1 MQQSGLL
8 QCSLLIALGTIGIWA
23 TENVGEVRGDAGS
36 SPQKV
41 AQVPRGEEPFLWN
54 NFEHVIVEKD
64 NTVGSGRVIVE
75 RIPDSTR
82 RSPREQAA
90 PALTTPQP
98 TIQPQKRQDDGQVQ
112 ALSQQLQS
120 LSQSATQAL
129 SSVSSSASSAMSLVS
144 QSAQS
149 VRQSADQAVRS
160 ANQNADD
167 ANRQLSQTI
176 SSASSALSAASARAT
191 DDLNRSL
198 SSMSSRISSNLASAQ
213 SSANSAISAARAE
226 ASSSASN
233 AVNIAASQIQEARA
247 DASGIRGDANS
258 IVAQVQSNSVSGANV
273 AIIVTVSVVGTA
285 ILTAIA
291 SYFVVRYRRKK
302 RRNREPLARA
312 INASDEK
319 QQYGSPYEK
328 PVAVRGTIGSPS
340 PRFTPFG
347 GGTGYPMD
355 KFKLPD
361 LGLSPFLKKKTNEG
375 SPSFSDIGFAKST
388 YSPRDNSRDGPV
400 GPSNNS
406 NTDVYGVSPTSFRLQ
421 KENSVKSATSVRLI
435 RVGSTKGKGKEE
447 DERALLSPEDSP
459 PPPLPVQVPTAPVA
473 PPAPIASVPARV
485 PLPVPVAV
493 TAPVPVQAPVQAQ
506 PQPVEPPS
514 PVKPQVAEPAAA
526 TIRVIRNSEP
536 PEDPEPEP
544 APVRRSETFNTM
556 NTMTSQQRLRFR
568 DSSDIE
574 SAEPSPATGAWRRS
588 RSQTMSS
595 MRNTNTA
602 FLRTNSA
609 SPDSAGTQSPPRRP
623 KNAGPMSFA
632 TFPRIR
638 DGPPR
643 GSAAEAIMNRGR
655 SGLSGV
661 TARLRE
667 EAERRKREL
676 GEVGGDRNSV
686 RMSKDASESSE
697 KRETR
702 GPNWPFGSS

>member
-41 AQVPRGEEPFLWN
+41 AQAPRGEEPFLWN
-54 NFEHVIVEKD
+54 NFEHVVVEED
-64 NTVGSGRVIVE
+64 NTVGGGRVIEE
-75 RIPDSTR
+75 RIPYSTR
-82 RSPREQAA
+82 RSPREQAI

-176 SSASSALSAASARAT
+176 SSASSALSAASARAS

-198 SSMSSRISSNLASAQ
+198 SSMSSRIESNLASAQ

-258 IVAQVQSNSVSGANV
+258 IVAQVQSNSVSGTNV

-302 RRNREPLARA
+302 RRHREPLVRA
-312 INASDEK
+312 INASN
-319 QQYGSPYEK
+319 EK
-328 PVAVRGTIGSPS
+328 PVAVRGTLASPS

-375 SPSFSDIGFAKST
+375 SPSFSDIGFAKSS

-400 GPSNNS
+400 GSSNNS
-406 NTDVYGVSPTSFRLQ
+406 NRDVYGVSPTSFRLQ
-421 KENSVKSATSVRLI
+421 KENSIKSATSVRLI
-435 RVGSTKGKGKEE
+435 RVGSTKGKAKDD
-447 DERALLSPEDSP
+447 DEMALLSPEASP
-459 PPPLPVQVPTAPVA
+459 LPPPLPVQVPTAPVA

-493 TAPVPVQAPVQAQ
+493 TAPVPVQVEVPAQ
-506 PQPVEPPS
+506 PQPIEPPS
-514 PVKPQVAEPAAA
+514 PVEPQVAEPAAA
-526 TIRVIRNSEP
+526 TIRAVRNSEP

-544 APVRRSETFNTM
+544 VPIRRSETFDTVNTM

-602 FLRTNSA
+602 FLRTNTT
-609 SPDSAGTQSPPRRP
+609 SPESAGSQTPPRRP

-643 GSAAEAIMNRGR
+643 GSAAEAIMNRSR

-667 EAERRKREL
+667 EAERRQREL
-676 GEVGGDRNSV
+676 DEVGGDRSSV
-686 RMSKDASESSE
+686 RMSKDVSEPSE
-697 KRETR
+697 KRGTR